1 MIPSPSSLAQEA
13 LAFGKDLSLVL
24 KEAIALG
31 LRHPLKTAIIAQGIW
46 RCQDSYFSVQ
56 HERNESPYFVYNEH
70 DQKIPF
76 RPQESRTYN
85 DLLPLLLTVLKTGIQ
100 EHPREEVQKL
110 ADCFL
115 TTNKIAQEVYRTA
128 QTIMP
133 RFTVHQQWGLHLVQW
148 VDSPVNCCPSLHVAF
163 SSLMY
168 NLRED
173 LIPPNKQPEA
183 EYSLERMASAVLYT
197 KQHALIDVAFGF
209 LCARIAFERH
219 YGAFTDD
226 LAERSASLQEEHP
239 SIPYQMILDI
249 YQQGKEQYRRGGTLA
264 EIVNDHLRDE
274 DYPKV
279 SRQHDLRGIYFDTRD
294 KNIKEKE

>member
-1 MIPSPSSLAQEA
+1 MIPSPTSLFQEA
-13 LAFGKDLSLVL
+13 LTFGKDLSHVL

-31 LRHPLKTAIIAQGIW
+31 IQHPVKTAIIAQGIW

-56 HERNESPYFVYNEH
+56 HERNESPYFVYDEH
-70 DQKIPF
+70 DRRIPF

-85 DLLPLLLTVLKTGIQ
+85 DLLPLLLTVLKTGIK
-100 EHPREEVQKL
+100 EHSRNEVQQL

-115 TTNKIAQEVYRTA
+115 TANQMAQEVYRTS

-168 NLRED
+168 NLREEF
-173 LIPPNKQPEA
+173 IPAAQQSEA
-183 EYSLERMASAVLYT
+183 EHSLERMASAVLYT

-226 LAERSASLQEEHP
+226 LAERAASLQKEHP
-239 SIPYQMILDI
+239 SIPYQTILDL
-249 YQQGKEQYRRGGTLA
+249 YEQSRQRYLRGRTLA
-264 EIVNDHLRDE
+264 EIVSEHLIE
-274 DYPKV
+274 KQYPKV
-279 SRQHDLRGIYFDTRD
+279 SREEDLRGIYFDTQER
-294 KNIKEKE
+294 IVKEKE